1 LESAK
6 ADNVRF
12 VRFNNMARPSHPPRK
27 GRGHEVRQKRL

>member
-27 GRGHEVRQKRL
+27 GRGHEVKQKRL